1 MDFFHGQETLT
12 SIQWILRAVFAFFFL
27 ALSAKVMGQR
37 SIAQL
42 RLLDFVIA
50 LIIGNIMAHPLS
62 DEGLGLIGSMITMT
76 VLIILYTAGIFI
88 SLKWHAF
95 RMFLDPPA
103 FPLITNGKISYK
115 NLKKARLTIEDLLS
129 ELRKQQIEDPEK
141 VAAAL
146 FESDGKISCFL
157 KADHQTV
164 TNLDLNLAPAPFD
177 LPVTIIREGSI
188 NQKELQRF
196 GKDEEWLVSELKTV
210 HQSKVNEILLAIM
223 DQQGSLRVFLYS

>member
-1 MDFFHGQETLT
+1 MEFFHGQETLT
-12 SIQWILRAVFAFFFL
+12 SIQWILRAVIAFFFL

-62 DEGLGLIGSMITMT
+62 DEGLGLKGSMITMA
-76 VLIILYTAGIFI
+76 VLIILYSAGVLI

-95 RMFLDPPA
+95 RIFLDPPA
-103 FPLITNGKISYK
+103 FPLITNGKISYRG
-115 NLKKARLTIEDLLS
+115 LKKARLTIEDLLS

-141 VAAAL
+141 VAKAL
-146 FESDGKISCFL
+146 FESDGRISCFL

-164 TNLDLNLAPAPFD
+164 TNLDLNLTPSPFD
-177 LPVTIIREGSI
+177 LPATIIREGSI
-188 NQKELQRF
+188 NKKELFRL
-196 GKDEEWLVSELKTV
+196 GKNEEWLVSELKIV
-210 HQSKVNEILLAIM
+210 HQKKVKEILLGTL
-223 DQQGSLRVFLYS
+223 DQQGSLNVFLYS

>member
-12 SIQWILRAVFAFFFL
+12 TIQWILRAVIAFFFL

-62 DEGLGLIGSMITMT
+62 DEGLGLKGSMVTMA
-76 VLIILYTAGIFI
+76 VLIILYSAGVFI

-95 RMFLDPPA
+95 RIFLDPPA

-115 NLKKARLTIEDLLS
+115 GLKKARLTIEDLLS

-141 VAAAL
+141 VANAL
-146 FESDGKISCFL
+146 FESDGRISCFL

-164 TNLDLNLAPAPFD
+164 TNLDLNLIPSPFD
-177 LPVTIIREGSI
+177 LPATIIREGSI
-188 NQKELQRF
+188 NKKELLRL
-196 GKDEEWLVSELKTV
+196 GKNEEWLVSELKIV
-210 HQSKVNEILLAIM
+210 HQKNVNEILLGTL

>member
-62 DEGLGLIGSMITMT
+62 DEGLGLKGSMITMT
-76 VLIILYTAGIFI
+76 VLIILYTSGIFI

-164 TNLDLNLAPAPFD
+164 TNLDLKLTPAPFD

-188 NQKELQRF
+188 NKIELQRF
-196 GKDEEWLVSELKTV
+196 GKDEKWLVTELKTV
-210 HQSKVNEILLAIM
+210 HKTKVNEILLAIM

>member
-12 SIQWILRAVFAFFFL
+12 SIQWILRAVIAFFFL

-62 DEGLGLIGSMITMT
+62 DEGLGLKGSMITMA
-76 VLIILYTAGIFI
+76 VLISLYSAGVLI

-95 RMFLDPPA
+95 RIFLDPPA
-103 FPLITNGKISYK
+103 FPLITNGKISYRG
-115 NLKKARLTIEDLLS
+115 LKKARLTIEDLLS

-141 VAAAL
+141 VAKAL
-146 FESDGKISCFL
+146 FESDGRISCFL

-164 TNLDLNLAPAPFD
+164 TNLDLNLTPSPFD
-177 LPVTIIREGSI
+177 LPATIIREGSI
-188 NQKELQRF
+188 NKNELLRL
-196 GKDEEWLVSELKTV
+196 GKNEEWLVSELKIV
-210 HQSKVNEILLAIM
+210 HQKKVNEILLGTL

>member
-12 SIQWILRAVFAFFFL
+12 SIQWILRAVIAFFFL

-62 DEGLGLIGSMITMT
+62 DEGLGLKGSMITMA
-76 VLIILYTAGIFI
+76 VLIILYSAGVFI

-95 RMFLDPPA
+95 RIFLDPPA

-115 NLKKARLTIEDLLS
+115 GLKKARLTIEDLLS

-141 VAAAL
+141 VANAL
-146 FESDGKISCFL
+146 FESDGRISCFL

-164 TNLDLNLAPAPFD
+164 TNLDLNLTPSPFD
-177 LPVTIIREGSI
+177 LPATIIREGSI
-188 NQKELQRF
+188 NKKELLRL
-196 GKDEEWLVSELKTV
+196 GKNEDWLVSELKVV
-210 HQSKVNEILLAIM
+210 HSKKVNEILLGTL

>member
-62 DEGLGLIGSMITMT
+62 DEGLGLKGSMITMA
-76 VLIILYTAGIFI
+76 VLIILYSAGVFF

-95 RMFLDPPA
+95 RIFLDPPA

-115 NLKKARLTIEDLLS
+115 GLKKARLTIEDLLS

-141 VAAAL
+141 VANAL
-146 FESDGKISCFL
+146 FESDGRISCFL

-164 TNLDLNLAPAPFD
+164 TNLDLNLTPSPFD
-177 LPVTIIREGSI
+177 LPGTIIREGSI
-188 NQKELQRF
+188 NKKELLRL
-196 GKDEEWLVSELKTV
+196 GKNEEWLVSELKIV
-210 HQSKVNEILLAIM
+210 HQKKVNEILLGTL

>member
-12 SIQWILRAVFAFFFL
+12 SIQWILRAVIAFFFL

-62 DEGLGLIGSMITMT
+62 DEGLGLKGSMITMA
-76 VLIILYTAGIFI
+76 VLIILYSAGVFI

-95 RMFLDPPA
+95 RIFLDPPA

-115 NLKKARLTIEDLLS
+115 GLKKARLTIEDLLS

-141 VAAAL
+141 VANAL
-146 FESDGKISCFL
+146 FESDGRISCFL

-164 TNLDLNLAPAPFD
+164 TNLDLNLTPSPFD
-177 LPVTIIREGSI
+177 LPATIIREGSI
-188 NQKELQRF
+188 NKKELLRL
-196 GKDEEWLVSELKTV
+196 GKNEEWLVSELKIV
-210 HQSKVNEILLAIM
+210 HQKKVNEILLGTL